1 MMAASSNSG
10 CRKCAFCPNNSQYSC
25 PRCNVQ
31 YCSSKCYKHQNHP
44 QCSESFYEDMIK
56 EELRSGTLSEESRKK
71 MMRILHRIK
80 AGDSVMGDEE
90 DEPLD
95 SDDDEDLAAR
105 MADVDLNDSD
115 AIWKKLTE
123 EERQEFRALIDKGG
137 FEDLIPPWIPWW
149 DQQIPKVQEIRPGSQ
164 SSPEYAVGCPEIIE
178 VPLLSELTKVTPSP
192 CIPYN
197 ILNVLTAYAW
207 TVRLFNGDHQESS
220 LDATE
225 AVLSLSAVLAAN
237 ANFQEA
243 AIAVESPKM
252 EAQNHPWLM
261 ESEEFAC
268 TVRNDVLKILQG
280 PVANDQ
286 TFYVRAALSEIH
298 VLLHTSKANLSKKK
312 KPAGGRKGLF
322 TYTFMDSSNDIEL
335 KITTLPNVKSA
346 IKKVEFLLSF
356 VKEYSEALLSITLL

>member
-1 MMAASSNSG
+1 M
-10 CRKCAFCPNNSQYSC
+10 
-25 PRCNVQ
+25 V
-31 YCSSKCYKHQNHP
+31 
-44 QCSESFYEDMIK
+44 K
-56 EELRSGTLSEESRKK
+56 EELRSGTVPEESRKK
-71 MMRILHRIK
+71 MMEILQRVN
-80 AGDSVMGDEE
+80 AGESVMGEEE
-90 DEPLD
+90 DESLD
-95 SDDDEDLAAR
+95 SDDDENLAVR

-123 EERQEFRALIDKGG
+123 EERQEFRELIDKGG

-149 DQQIPKVQEIRPGSQ
+149 DQHVPKVQVIEPGSQ
-164 SSPEYAVGCPEIIE
+164 STQSSLAYTVGCPIMVE
-178 VPLLSELTKVTPSP
+178 VPMLSEVTKTSPSP
-192 CIPYN
+192 CIPFN
-197 ILNVLTAYAW
+197 ILNVLAAYAW

-225 AVLSLSAVLAAN
+225 AVLSLSTVLSAN
-237 ANFQEA
+237 ANFEEA

-261 ESEEFAC
+261 ESEEFAN

-280 PVANDQ
+280 PVAADR
-286 TFYVRAALSEIH
+286 TYYVRAAISEIH

-322 TYTFMDSSNDIEL
+322 TSSFMEGNNDIEL
-335 KITTLPNVKSA
+335 KITTLPTVKLA

-356 VKEYSEALLSITLL
+356 VKEYSEALLSISLL